1 MSMTNDRSVVRS
13 ILNSAFV
20 LLGLCPAVAP
30 AEEATTVSGK
40 VTAAVGGAPLAGATV
55 RIPTLRVG
63 ATADAEGM
71 YRFTVPASVTGEVTL
86 TARRIG
92 YVTRSVQVTLT
103 GGSMRQDFALD
114 ATAVELTAIIIT
126 GLGGGGEK
134 STLGTAAPQLNA
146 AELNAPRA
154 PNIAPQGQGKGP
166 RGPITGSGTT

>member
-1 MSMTNDRSVVRS
+1 MSMTTDRSVVRS
-13 ILNSAFV
+13 ILTSGLV
-20 LLGLCPAVAP
+20 LLGLCPAVAS
-30 AEEATTVSGK
+30 AQEATTVTGK

-103 GGSMRQDFALD
+103 GGAVRQDLR
-114 ATAVELTAIIIT
+114 
-126 GLGGGGEK
+126 
-134 STLGTAAPQLNA
+134 N
-146 AELNAPRA
+146 
-154 PNIAPQGQGKGP
+154 GKAHLP
-166 RGPITGSGTT
+166 KP